1 MNYRLSV
8 FNHQYKALGW
18 LVGLNCFTALL
29 VLVVAL
35 ISLLAHTSD
44 VWLREALLLPSSW
57 RKFLFHPWT
66 IATYMVTQ
74 FSLLQFIF
82 NTLWLFWFGRLVTDF
97 RSNCALLQL
106 YIGGGL
112 LGGICYLA
120 AASAGLG
127 ASMWLA
133 GSSAAVLSVMTAA
146 AFICPNLEM
155 RLFLIGNVKL
165 KWIAL
170 VTILLTLFA
179 GGASAATQCAHIGGC
194 LFGVLYMY
202 LPKHK
207 WNPVRSYLT
216 RRRELARGRRMAR
229 AFSPAGRLDTLLD
242 KVRTSGYNS
251 LTKKERAELDDIS
264 KKI

>member
-1 MNYRLSV
+1 M
-8 FNHQYKALGW
+8 
-18 LVGLNCFTALL
+18 GLNCFTALL
-29 VLVVAL
+29 VLVVSL
-35 ISLLAHTSD
+35 ISHFAHLSD
-44 VWLREALLLPSSW
+44 AWLREALLLPSSW
-57 RKFLFHPWT
+57 WGFLLHPWT
-66 IATYMVTQ
+66 IVTYMVTQ
-74 FSLLQFIF
+74 FSLLQFLF

-97 RSNCALLQL
+97 RSGRALLKL

-112 LGGICYLA
+112 LGGLCYLV
-120 AASAGLG
+120 AASIGLG

-155 RLFLIGNVKL
+155 QLFLIGNVKL

-170 VTILLTLFA
+170 ITILLTLFA
-179 GGASAATQCAHIGGC
+179 GGASAATQCAHLGGC
-194 LFGVLYMY
+194 LFGLLYIY
-202 LPKHK
+202 FPKFK
-207 WNPVRSYLT
+207 FGWNPVGHYLT

-229 AFSPAGRLDTLLD
+229 AFSPAGRLDALLD

-251 LTKKERAELDDIS
+251 LSKKERAELDEIS